1 MRVEQCYRGMFLVV
15 LYLYMRWID
24 TLCKNGCMASKGSK
38 TTKTKEQL
46 KQAAIAILNDEPVSA
61 ALRGIGYSESTIKMG
76 KAAIPKALWAE
87 IAAQGKEMGRI
98 GKAFDPEAVESVI
111 EGRLARNTILGKS
124 DGNEAAKLWGSM
136 KKHQLFQADSMTGV
150 IVLQAPNLAP
160 AGKTLLAADSRDLL
174 PSPILDVESED

>member
-1 MRVEQCYRGMFLVV
+1 
-15 LYLYMRWID
+15 
-24 TLCKNGCMASKGSK
+24 MARKQSND
-38 TTKTKEQL
+38 KEAM
-46 KQAAIAILNDEPVSA
+46 KRAARMILNDEPVSA
-61 ALRGIGYSESTIKMG
+61 ALREAGYSESTSKLG
-76 KAAIPKALWAE
+76 KAGISQTLWAE
-87 IAAQGKEMGRI
+87 IAAQAKEMGAL
-98 GKAFDPEAVESVI
+98 GKKFDPEAVESVI